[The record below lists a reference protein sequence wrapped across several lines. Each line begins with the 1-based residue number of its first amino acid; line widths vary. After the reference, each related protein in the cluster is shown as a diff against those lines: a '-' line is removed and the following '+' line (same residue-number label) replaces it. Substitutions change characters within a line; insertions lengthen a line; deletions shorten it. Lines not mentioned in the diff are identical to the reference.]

1 MRTLEN
7 SYCVPTKEQWAQ
19 IQKIEP
25 KGYVNFMGA
34 FKKGNVIMVEWDHID
49 VGYMI
54 LSKKKSEV
62 RDRKEI
68 PVQHFIDLV
77 EDRITPWRLE
87 EVSFRSTNPNDSAS
101 NVFFKRM
108 SYMASVHVSYMDG
121 KLHDIS
127 IEPYGSEEVASID
140 ELNISTF
147 TELLNLI
154 KFLTPPTK

>member
-1 MRTLEN
+1 MTTLEN
-7 SYCVPTKEQWAQ
+7 SYCVPNNSQWV
-19 IQKIEP
+19 ELT
-25 KGYVNFMGA
+25 GYVPNRDTAIYAVYDAEMG
-34 FKKGNVIMVEWDHID
+34 
-49 VGYMI
+49 I
-54 LSKKKSEV
+54 LDACDGEV
-62 RDRKEI
+62 NYLTEI